1 MKKMAKK
8 WFLTLVLM
16 IGITVQSWSQL
27 SVLNLQ
33 TGTPPADVLRSIGL
47 SASQYTQL
55 VNAAGGGYAGWES
68 GAGGFSMWWAGRS
81 ENNRLAVEN
90 RLQRERIP
98 SNRFGLYR
106 QESHGAASALR
117 YYEEGEM
124 CLIFEHQDTSLIAS
138 LFAGTYQSYDNGTL
152 ISFSGNR
159 FATRT
164 PNGYFTGT
172 VTITGRT
179 FTLTEHNS
187 RDNWLTGR
195 WEILELEGEACVKDP
210 DGNWWGGRISDTVT
224 ERPQNLSQAHRLFIE
239 RVGRMHADIFPQNRF
254 TWNNANEILTF
265 KSRGRDFTGT
275 DWGFIHSPIS
285 FYKEMEVY
293 FLLGNIIDAQWR
305 YVYTSADPWFQIGGS
320 PSVQNPLRSIWFNT
334 AVPNNN
340 VTNDWRGGGVI
351 NTLVHFESLYTG
363 AKYTFRRGEGSNT
376 TLTVKAVE
384 GNF

>member
-1 MKKMAKK
+1 MEKKR
-8 WFLTLVLM
+8 FLTLVLI

-47 SASQYTQL
+47 SANQYTQL
-55 VNAAGGGYAGWES
+55 VNAAGGGYAGWRS
-68 GAGGFSMWWAGRS
+68 SAGGFTMWWAGRS
-81 ENNRLAVEN
+81 ESNRLAVEN

-98 SNRFGLYR
+98 SNRFTLYR
-106 QESHGAASALR
+106 QESHGAASDLR
-117 YYEEGEM
+117 YYEEGE
-124 CLIFEHQDTSLIAS
+124 LSLSFVHQDTSLIAS
-138 LFAGTYQSYDNGTL
+138 LLAGTYNGNGYNTIDT

-159 FATRT
+159 FAART
-164 PNGYFTGT
+164 SDGYFTGT
-172 VTITGRT
+172 VTIIGKT

-187 RDNWLTGR
+187 RDNWLTGK
-195 WEILELEGEACVKDP
+195 WEIIDDGYYLQDP
-210 DGNWWGGRISDTVT
+210 DGSWWECISDTVA

-239 RVGRMHADIFPQNRF
+239 RVGQMHAYIFSQDRF
-254 TWNNANEILTF
+254 TWNNANELLTF

-293 FLLGNIIDAQWR
+293 FLLGNIIYAQWR

-320 PSVQNPLRSIWFNT
+320 PSVQNPLRSIWFST

-340 VTNDWRGGGVI
+340 VIADDWRGGGVI
-351 NTLVHFESLYTG
+351 NTLVHFESLGVG

-384 GNF
+384 